1 MATDEVRK
9 DLRAAAAARQE
20 LGPEYE
26 DAIIESFLEKL
37 DAREAQRHGQDLEV
51 RQRDQVLEAVGL
63 KRRETDPGGLALA
76 IVSVVAA
83 IPITAISAD
92 MLGLVGTVVSWAGL
106 VGINLARNA
115 TRNTTTRRR

>member
-20 LGPEYE
+20 LGAEYE

-37 DAREAQRHGQDLEV
+37 DAREAQRHGQDLEF
-51 RQRDQVLEAVGL
+51 RQRDQMLEAVGL

-76 IVSVVAA
+76 IISVVAA
-83 IPITAISAD
+83 IPITAIAAD
-92 MLGLVGTVVSWAGL
+92 ILGLVGTVVCWVGL
-106 VGINLARNA
+106 VGINLARNS
-115 TRNTTTRRR
+115 TRRR